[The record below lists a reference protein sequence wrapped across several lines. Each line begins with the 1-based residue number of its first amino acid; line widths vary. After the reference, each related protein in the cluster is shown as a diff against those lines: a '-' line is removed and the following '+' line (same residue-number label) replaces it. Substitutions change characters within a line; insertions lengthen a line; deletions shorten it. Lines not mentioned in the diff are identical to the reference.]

1 VKLALQMGARFLP
14 DAGLVGGGA
23 GSVDFD
29 ASLRIARQGLL
40 NSLTTTLTNL
50 LGLSSGAAYRDRGT
64 LIERVYD
71 RTGIR
76 LLGLLDLGALLGLA
90 DSAEYGVLNLLG
102 LTNPLA
108 NTPANYL
115 VWGERAEWTNSYY
128 IVWGTTMQSP
138 DGEYIVWGTNGGDEY
153 IVWGTGGDPDEG
165 R

>member
-1 VKLALQMGARFLP
+1 MGARFVP

-23 GSVDFD
+23 GSVDFE

-40 NSLTTTLTNL
+40 NTLTNTL
-50 LGLSSGAAYRDRGT
+50 SNVLGLSSGAAYRDRGT

-71 RTGIR
+71 RSGIR
-76 LLGLLDLGALLGLA
+76 LLGLLDLSALLGIA

-102 LTNPLA
+102 LSNPLA

-115 VWGERAEWTNSYY
+115 VWGERAEWTNSYF

-138 DGEYIVWGTNGGDEY
+138 EGQFIVWGTHNPDDGEF
-153 IVWGTGGDPDEG
+153 IVWGTANSDDDA
-165 R
+165 RH